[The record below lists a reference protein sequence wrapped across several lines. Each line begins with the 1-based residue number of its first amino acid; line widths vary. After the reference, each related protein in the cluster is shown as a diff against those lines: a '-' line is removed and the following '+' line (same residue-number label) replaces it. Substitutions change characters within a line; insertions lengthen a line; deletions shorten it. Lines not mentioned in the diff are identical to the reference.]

1 MSGFGKKGDGLPTST
16 QPPGKAAVPTMP
28 GLGGAP
34 RQKAPSAGAQV
45 GAVIPVSEREFEAEV
60 LRSEVPV
67 LIEFASARSV
77 ASKQVAPEV
86 AEFAREMAGK
96 VKVVVVDADRSPTIV
111 SQLRVQSIPTFMVF
125 AKQRIADMLTGA
137 LRKKQLL
144 QMVEPF
150 LPRAAGALKAAELS
164 QLLTAG
170 VAQAVDTRE
179 EGAFK
184 RAHLPG
190 AVHVP
195 LDDVRARLEDL
206 QSEPGQIVLYCR
218 AGDKT
223 KELASALDA
232 EGQVVSFLDGGL
244 LGWEAEGLPIQR

>member
-1 MSGFGKKGDGLPTST
+1 MSGFGKKGDGLPT
-16 QPPGKAAVPTMP
+16 PGAGGVPTMP
-28 GLGGAP
+28 TLGGPP
-34 RQKAPSAGAQV
+34 RQQAAAPSAAHV
-45 GAVIPVSEREFEAEV
+45 GAVIPVSEREFEREV

-67 LIEFASARSV
+67 LIEFASARSA
-77 ASKQVAPEV
+77 ASKQGAPEV
-86 AEFAREMAGK
+86 EAFAREMAGK
-96 VKVVVVDADRSPTIV
+96 VKVVVVDVDRSPTIAQ
-111 SQLRVQSIPTFMVF
+111 QLRVQSVPTFMVF
-125 AKQRIADMLTGA
+125 AKQRIADMLTGP

-144 QMVEPF
+144 QMIEPF

-170 VAQAVDTRE
+170 VAQAVDTRD

-195 LDDVRARLEDL
+195 LDDVRARLEEL

-223 KELASALDA
+223 KELAAALDA

-244 LGWEAEGLPIQR
+244 LGWEAEGLPIAR

>member
-1 MSGFGKKGDGLPTST
+1 MSFM
-16 QPPGKAAVPTMP
+16 MP
-28 GLGGAP
+28 KPAAP
-34 RQKAPSAGAQV
+34 RSQGSAQAPAGAQV
-45 GAVIPVSEREFEAEV
+45 GAVIPVTERDFEREV

-67 LIEFASARSV
+67 LIEFASARSA
-77 ASKQVAPEV
+77 ASKQVAPDV
-86 AEFAREMAGK
+86 AAFAREMAGK
-96 VKVVVVDADRSPTIV
+96 VKVVQVDADRCPV
-111 SQLRVQSIPTFMVF
+111 VVQQLRVQAIPTFMVF
-125 AKQRIADMLTGA
+125 AKQRVADMLQGPIT
-137 LRKKQLL
+137 KKQML

-170 VAQAVDTRE
+170 IAQAVDTRD

-195 LDDVRARLEDL
+195 LEDVRARLEEL
-206 QSEPGQIVLYCR
+206 QSDPGQIVLYCR

-223 KELASALDA
+223 KELAAALDA
-232 EGQVVSFLDGGL
+232 EGQIVSFLDGGL
-244 LGWEAEGLPIQR
+244 LGWEAEGLAIAR